1 MKKFDILRYLRR
13 FFALVLAVT
22 MAGTVV
28 VYWYCKN
35 NQTYTASVNIKYLH
49 DGIKDGFAPDGTAMN
64 VDEIYSSKVISQA
77 MESLGLQSGI
87 NLVRSHC
94 TVEELIPDDQKA
106 LQEALI
112 DKGEESTYFPD
123 EYKVTLVVD
132 GSLGASYARRVLDA
146 IVSSYSTIYTEEYVE
161 LPLTMNPSSGLL
173 NSGYDYYE
181 CVDVLSSDTTEVLN
195 YLEDKKT
202 NYPNFRSSVTG
213 YSYEDLYDIYKMLYD
228 YEIPSLYANV
238 MTAGAQRRQA
248 VPQPDPE
255 HREQRAERAGVSGA
269 GSLPQRPDPELLG
282 EEPRPDQLPLPQ
294 RRQRQRH
301 RLHPEE
307 RRGLR

>member
-1 MKKFDILRYLRR
+1 MKKFEILRYLKR
-13 FFALVLAVT
+13 FSILIFLVSLAG
-22 MAGTVV
+22 AAAIYLYADG
-28 VYWYCKN
+28 K
-35 NQTYTASVNIKYLH
+35 QQYTASVIIRYTN
-49 DGIKDGFAPDGTAMN
+49 DGISDGYTPDGSDLDVN
-64 VDEIYSSKVISQA
+64 EIYSSTVISQA

-181 CVDVLSSDTTEVLN
+181 CVDALSADTTEVLN
-195 YLEDKKT
+195 YLADKKT
-202 NYPNFRSSVTG
+202 NYGLFLRGPV
-213 YSYEDLYDIYKMLYD
+213 
-228 YEIPSLYANV
+228 
-238 MTAGAQRRQA
+238 
-248 VPQPDPE
+248 
-255 HREQRAERAGVSGA
+255 
-269 GSLPQRPDPELLG
+269 
-282 EEPRPDQLPLPQ
+282 
-294 RRQRQRH
+294 RH
-301 RLHPEE
+301 L
-307 RRGLR
+307 

>member
-49 DGIKDGFAPDGTAMN
+49 DGSRIGFAPDGTAMN

-132 GSLGASYARRVLDA
+132 GSGCELRPAGCWSHRQQLFHHLHGGICGAASDH
-146 IVSSYSTIYTEEYVE
+146 E
-161 LPLTMNPSSGLL
+161 PL
-173 NSGYDYYE
+173 
-181 CVDVLSSDTTEVLN
+181 
-195 YLEDKKT
+195 
-202 NYPNFRSSVTG
+202 
-213 YSYEDLYDIYKMLYD
+213 
-228 YEIPSLYANV
+228 
-238 MTAGAQRRQA
+238 QRPA
-248 VPQPDPE
+248 
-255 HREQRAERAGVSGA
+255 EQRLRLLRVRGRAVGRHHRSAELSG
-269 GSLPQRPDPELLG
+269 G
-282 EEPRPDQLPLPQ
+282 
-294 RRQRQRH
+294 
-301 RLHPEE
+301 
-307 RRGLR
+307 